1 MISSAWG
8 KRNSGCAS
16 GCGQGR
22 ITFGVFPFGT
32 GVLPG
37 KMSVLGDRVYIIF
50 TISPRRQGLWRSYPH
65 SPQFFP
71 QAVGEKQLKKP
82 GGCGNLP
89 PGIHRGWKTCG
100 CFFCLHNVF
109 RAEMRPHRKPG
120 AFLCRQG
127 RPPGVSRE
135 KNLQSVCFFHET
147 ILP

>member
-65 SPQFFP
+65 SPQSFP

-89 PGIHRGWKTCG
+89 PASTGVGKPVDA
-100 CFFCLHNVF
+100 FFVYIMSSEPKC
-109 RAEMRPHRKPG
+109 APHRKPG

-127 RPPGVSRE
+127 RPRGVSRE